1 MKHLFLAFI
10 LLSCTHKPA
19 TKSPQRS
26 IVFIPGM
33 HFDETS
39 WKEVGDLLSSQNFS
53 VKTLGRLG
61 RENKDPNQIVL
72 KNIAQLNCDQTPP
85 SSIVVGHNIA
95 GAIINEM
102 VGLCPLK
109 ISQIIYVAG
118 IVPLKG
124 EKPFETFLKAD
135 QKEYAKAVE
144 TKNRRLIP
152 KTPKYFFSIG
162 DVAYK
167 YDLISSPKIFE
178 ESGNIN
184 INPVEYK
191 PELFESIPK
200 SYIYTGR
207 DKIMSAKSQEG
218 YTMRAKITKT
228 VVIPT
233 GHYPM
238 LSAAPQLAI
247 EIQKLS
253 K

>member
-1 MKHLFLAFI
+1 MTLFLV
-10 LLSCTHKPA
+10 SCTLTPA
-19 TKSPQRS
+19 TKSPPKKT

-33 HFDETS
+33 HFDENS
-39 WKEVGDLLSSQNFS
+39 WKEVGDILSTLNFS

-61 RENKDPNQIVL
+61 RDHKVPEQITL
-72 KNIAQLNCDQTPP
+72 KKMAQLNCDQTPQ
-85 SSIVVGHNIA
+85 SSVVVGHNIG

-102 VGLCPLK
+102 VGICPTK

-135 QKEYAKAVE
+135 QKEYAKAVVI
-144 TKNRRLIP
+144 KNRRLIP

-184 INPVEYK
+184 INPIEYK
-191 PELFESIPK
+191 HEVFEKIPK

-207 DKIMSAKSQEG
+207 DKILSSKSQEG

-228 VVIPT
+228 VIIPT

-238 LSAAPQLAI
+238 LSAAPQLAAEI
-247 EIQKLS
+247 EKLT